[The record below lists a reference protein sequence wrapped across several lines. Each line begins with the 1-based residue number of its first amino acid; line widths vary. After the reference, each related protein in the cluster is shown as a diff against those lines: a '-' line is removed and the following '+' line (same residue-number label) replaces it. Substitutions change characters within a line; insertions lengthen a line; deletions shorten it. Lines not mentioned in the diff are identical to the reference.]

1 MSLIAVSSTKCD
13 FCLLKGYLV
22 MFWGV
27 QLPGSP
33 TKILLKTS
41 FVPKP
46 SPSQKWATEASDEV
60 SLALDLNSSFS
71 SSNYQMVSVFCPGR
85 SPFQEFFDYLMRFV
99 DVYPWEKAA
108 SLLAT
113 LLSVTTLFIIF
124 CCSWLVGTSCPNI
137 LSPKTCQLGYWKLP
151 SH

>member
-1 MSLIAVSSTKCD
+1 MCHPVLNCDITALLNPTQLSTLKDPLNLLESNPQSPKIILLLTYLFWDIAVSLIAVSSTKCD

-46 SPSQKWATEASDEV
+46 SPSQKWWATEASDEV

-85 SPFQEFFDYLMRFV
+85 SPFRN
-99 DVYPWEKAA
+99 
-108 SLLAT
+108 SL
-113 LLSVTTLFIIF
+113 II
-124 CCSWLVGTSCPNI
+124 SWDL
-137 LSPKTCQLGYWKLP
+137 
-151 SH
+151 